1 MKHLLKI
8 IFSAILCMAVSLTA
22 VFICLKSGG
31 VTGSESVKITAENGG
46 KVEYGVYEQPNFA
59 GVNFKGARLIGGTG
73 ATFNLGNIDI
83 SKSNWLGTAT
93 SVKANTASNKNNS
106 FLEFAFHPTNKDN
119 FTCNNSSE
127 GGELSHVTFK
137 ISQGER
143 FFEFKTVYYSYKKSS
158 TSAPTYELLIRAK
171 ADNQS
176 NWGAFRSNLS
186 YLIANDTSVARK
198 TTITKSDADSLGIYN
213 NGSDLKVGF
222 QGNSQT
228 AFPFYFANN
237 ALYTPMTYTSTGYTD
252 AYLIRDFDSTNVK
265 YNNDTT
271 TSNAGAITSGKAKA
285 IVWQGFTAD
294 ESGAVNVNV
303 SVTFGTVSNSEVSSI
318 IITKLG
324 DNYLTEAPIEEEKQ
338 ANINVINGSYLR
350 YRNGE
355 VVTDSVKE
363 GDVLRFTPNNDAK
376 TNFLLSDVKS
386 LIINSNEYNFEQAN
400 NLLNKVETND
410 SVYYEIALSN
420 DYFENSVLNLTLT
433 FDRNCEIKVSND
445 KTVTTYNEWLIGGSF
460 NFSNLPNFESENNV
474 LIGYARTDVATKST
488 DGTFINIRND
498 YNVPN
503 VNELG
508 TLIYEKDSVLG
519 SSAVELESNE
529 NLKRAYTIVPNMTFE
544 AVYINLCIETEI
556 KLTSGSLT
564 DYSGLRFIV
573 KFTKESLDNYS
584 KFVINNNA
592 NPLGEVYNFITTAC
606 QIEKGGSGV
615 TVQDI
620 TASSWYNDGWTSF
633 DTANNLG
640 LYNITNVTKP
650 TNAGYIVKTF
660 NENEN
665 VWNDNYTN
673 AYVYAITINNFSLS
687 NANKT
692 YIFSPVIF
700 VSGIKGKTENIIFK
714 KAIVTPSE
722 LAKEKFTLICKTEE
736 FSGYNYTYKDQYG
749 VRYWSN
755 YTILDAQWLLNI
767 SGSDIQLTAI
777 N

>member
-1 MKHLLKI
+1 M
-8 IFSAILCMAVSLTA
+8 
-22 VFICLKSGG
+22 
-31 VTGSESVKITAENGG
+31 
-46 KVEYGVYEQPNFA
+46 
-59 GVNFKGARLIGGTG
+59 
-73 ATFNLGNIDI
+73 
-83 SKSNWLGTAT
+83 
-93 SVKANTASNKNNS
+93 
-106 FLEFAFHPTNKDN
+106 
-119 FTCNNSSE
+119 
-127 GGELSHVTFK
+127 
-137 ISQGER
+137 
-143 FFEFKTVYYSYKKSS
+143 
-158 TSAPTYELLIRAK
+158 
-171 ADNQS
+171 
-176 NWGAFRSNLS
+176 
-186 YLIANDTSVARK
+186 
-198 TTITKSDADSLGIYN
+198 
-213 NGSDLKVGF
+213 
-222 QGNSQT
+222 
-228 AFPFYFANN
+228 
-237 ALYTPMTYTSTGYTD
+237 
-252 AYLIRDFDSTNVK
+252 
-265 YNNDTT
+265 
-271 TSNAGAITSGKAKA
+271 
-285 IVWQGFTAD
+285 
-294 ESGAVNVNV
+294 
-303 SVTFGTVSNSEVSSI
+303 
-318 IITKLG
+318 
-324 DNYLTEAPIEEEKQ
+324 
-338 ANINVINGSYLR
+338 
-350 YRNGE
+350 
-355 VVTDSVKE
+355 
-363 GDVLRFTPNNDAK
+363 
-376 TNFLLSDVKS
+376 
-386 LIINSNEYNFEQAN
+386 
-400 NLLNKVETND
+400 
-410 SVYYEIALSN
+410 
-420 DYFENSVLNLTLT
+420 
-433 FDRNCEIKVSND
+433 
-445 KTVTTYNEWLIGGSF
+445 
-460 NFSNLPNFESENNV
+460 
-474 LIGYARTDVATKST
+474 
-488 DGTFINIRND
+488 
-498 YNVPN
+498 PN

-519 SSAVELESNE
+519 CSAVELESNE